1 MRNITNANLRF
12 NMVAVGLQHFFCASH
27 HPNSNLIKG
36 ANAIRSRIFQQVAK
50 DSNSMYGP
58 QIERLKRDS
67 NELKHY
73 MKRVEKEGNQSL
85 VFKLQKKHDYLNSKI
100 GDLEEALH

>member
-1 MRNITNANLRF
+1 MFIRRFSASIPPKTSNIL
-12 NMVAVGLQHFFCASH
+12 
-27 HPNSNLIKG
+27 KG
-36 ANAIRSRIFQQVAK
+36 ALVIRSRNFNYSARENK
-50 DSNSMYGP
+50 LMYGP

-73 MKRVEKEGNQSL
+73 MKRMEKEGNQNL

-100 GDLEEALH
+100 GEIEEALH